1 VVEDRTPADSSR
13 GAPSAFLTFDK
24 AEWGRLRAGTPLTL
38 DETDLAQ
45 LRGRNESVSLAE
57 VVEVYLPLSRL
68 LNLYVA
74 GAQELYRASATFL
87 GRSDAKVPFIL
98 AITGSVAVGKSTT
111 ARVLRALLSRWE
123 NHPTVDLVTTDGFLW
138 PSRELE
144 KRDLM
149 HRKGFPES
157 YDVKRLVDFVARVK
171 SGERKVVHPIYSH
184 LSYDIVPGEF
194 GVVDQPD
201 ILILEGLNVLQP
213 PDPTK
218 PPRRRRFA
226 RHHLA
231 ELFDFSIYVDAETEE
246 IERWYIERFLSFRD
260 TAFQDPKAFF
270 HRYASLTHE
279 QAIATATRLWKT
291 INEVNLRENILATRE
306 RATLILEKAADH
318 SVARI
323 HLRKL

>member
-1 VVEDRTPADSSR
+1 MAEVRDPADSSR
-13 GAPSAFLTFDK
+13 SALSPFLTFHK
-24 AEWGRLRAGTPLTL
+24 AEWGRLRAGTPLPL
-38 DETDLAQ
+38 SEADLAQ
-45 LRGRNESVSLAE
+45 LRGQNENVSLDE

-87 GRSDAKVPFIL
+87 GRSEGKVPFIL

-111 ARVLRALLSRWE
+111 ARVLCALLSRWK
-123 NHPTVDLVTTDGFLW
+123 NHPKVDLVTTDGFLW
-138 PSRELE
+138 PNRELE
-144 KRDLM
+144 KRGLM
-149 HRKGFPES
+149 NRKGFPES
-157 YDVKRLVDFVARVK
+157 YDVARLASFVARVK
-171 SGERKVVHPIYSH
+171 SGERQVTHPVYSH

-201 ILILEGLNVLQP
+201 IMILEGLNVLQP
-213 PDPTK
+213 PDASS
-218 PPRRRRFA
+218 PPRRRPFA

-260 TAFQDPKAFF
+260 TAFQDPEAYF
-270 HRYASLTHE
+270 HRYAGLTRD
-279 QAIATATRLWKT
+279 QAIATAGRLWEQ

-318 SVARI
+318 AVARV